1 MKLKEAAKKIPIMLA
16 ENTASGDRETSL
28 LPVTEV
34 DHYAMGKALAEEV
47 LKDYNGNVAGK
58 TLGIVIQNEVS
69 ADAVSRKNGFQD
81 GLKGKGARISW
92 SVSDSLEDQ
101 SKADL
106 VIALDDASLTMA
118 GECSASNDLHGALVY
133 GIGNS
138 TDAVYYL
145 DTGIAACLVVPD
157 EFNAGYQ
164 SMTEVAENLKH
175 HFHKM
180 KSQTLS
186 FTVMRREELF
196 SPKNQEILFT
206 MSQ

>member
-1 MKLKEAAKKIPIMLA
+1 M
-16 ENTASGDRETSL
+16 
-28 LPVTEV
+28 
-34 DHYAMGKALAEEV
+34 
-47 LKDYNGNVAGK
+47 
-58 TLGIVIQNEVS
+58 GIVTQNENS
-69 ADAVSRKNGFQD
+69 ADAISRKNGFQD

-92 SVSDSLEDQ
+92 SVSDSLENQ

-157 EFNAGYQ
+157 EFNTGYQ
-164 SMTEVAENLKH
+164 CMTEVAEKLKH
-175 HFHKM
+175 YFYKM
-180 KSQTLS
+180 ESQTLS

-196 SPKNQEILFT
+196 SPENQEILYT